1 MHTDPFFSLLD
12 HSIPFFGNPTSLSSS
27 RRAPRY
33 SEADAYEAL
42 IARERAMA
50 EAETRREAEIQEAL
64 RQAAAEAEAR
74 REAAR
79 HREEKLRAA
88 AKLAKER
95 EESRKAAEEKAQ
107 AERLEKAKEDA
118 RQHNRELCYHPFFG
132 YYTLPIAEE
141 QKSTASGEEKGEGT
155 SVTTSSLS
163 SETNPNTYVRISKKV
178 MKYDPEKGW
187 VTVHEEVKE
196 SGKPPAALE
205 GSPSDAA
212 PAVKNVPAGEES
224 TSPVATD
231 GESVMEKAP
240 SSSDPECVP
249 SNASS
254 AVSAS

>member
-12 HSIPFFGNPTSLSSS
+12 HSIPFFGNSTSLSNS
-27 RRAPRY
+27 RRAPSY
-33 SEADAYEAL
+33 SEAEAYEAL

-50 EAETRREAEIQEAL
+50 EAEARREAEIQEAL

-118 RQHNRELCYHPFFG
+118 RQHNRELCYHPFLG
-132 YYTLPIAEE
+132 YYTVPIAEE

-155 SVTTSSLS
+155 APTSSLS

-178 MKYDPEKGW
+178 MQYDPEKGW

-205 GSPSDAA
+205 GSSSDAA
-212 PAVKNVPAGEES
+212 PAVKDVPAEEES
-224 TSPVATD
+224 KSQVATE

-254 AVSAS
+254 SVSAS